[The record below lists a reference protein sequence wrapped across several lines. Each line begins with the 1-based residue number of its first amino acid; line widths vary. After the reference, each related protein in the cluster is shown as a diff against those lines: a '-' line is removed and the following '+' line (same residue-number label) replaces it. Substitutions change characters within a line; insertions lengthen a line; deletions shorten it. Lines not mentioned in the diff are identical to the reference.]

1 MRNVTFI
8 FLQIYDIFPP
18 ECSIFAPFTNLL
30 QYIMKRLILLMVLC
44 GFAVS
49 AQAQITIT
57 YEEFLASFALS
68 GTQSTFSSEDLS
80 GLSALIALDG
90 AAKTWDFTN
99 RVWVKE
105 TSTDTVTTSFLPY
118 PSGAA
123 LAEDA
128 DFLAASHV
136 FKIVSSN
143 PLTPIVYE
151 FIKIDP
157 TGLWTLGFS
166 QDSMGVK
173 AKLFAYNPPLQNMKF
188 PLTYQTTW
196 QSTSEFHAEGFPP
209 GATIVEK
216 EEAICDAYG
225 TLMLPGTTAE
235 ALRVKTRFTQTINIF
250 SFEVTSVTHS
260 FQWFTKSGASAI
272 ITADTNQAP
281 TGVSYA
287 VPGATGRVETG
298 TYVDE
303 LLNIRVSA
311 NPVSNTET
319 TISYTMPATGNV
331 EASLMDGLGRE
342 VRILQNGKVSE
353 GAHAFTLNP
362 ADLSAGTYFLRI
374 NTGGYVSTR
383 KLIIS
388 K

>member
-1 MRNVTFI
+1 
-8 FLQIYDIFPP
+8 
-18 ECSIFAPFTNLL
+18 
-30 QYIMKRLILLMVLC
+30 MKRLILLMVLC

-128 DFLAASHV
+128 DFLASSHV
-136 FKIVSSN
+136 FKVVSSN
-143 PLTPIVYE
+143 PLQPIVYE
-151 FIKIDP
+151 FVKIDP
-157 TGLWTLGFS
+157 TGLWILGYS

-173 AKLFAYNPPLQNMKF
+173 KKVFAYNPPLQSMKF

-196 QSTSEFHAEGFPP
+196 QSTSEFHAEGFPAE
-209 GATIVEK
+209 ATITEK
-216 EEAICDAYG
+216 AEAVCDAYG
-225 TLMLPGTTAE
+225 TLILPGTTNE
-235 ALRVKTRFTQTINIF
+235 ALRVKTKFTQTF
-250 SFEVTSVTHS
+250 SYLGFDFVSATHS

-272 ITADTNQAP
+272 IAADTNQVP

-287 VPGATGRVETG
+287 VPGSTGRVETG

-303 LLNIRVSA
+303 LLNIHISA

-342 VRILQNGKVSE
+342 VRMLQNGKVSE

-362 ADLSAGTYFLRI
+362 SDLSAGTYFLRI
-374 NTGGYVSTR
+374 NTGGYASTR